1 MVRLRKVMFLVF
13 FFGLLLMCV
22 LMEACMKEPEAQA
35 TEAPAVRMAAKITPP
50 LTVAYEKMVL
60 VTPAPT
66 EKPSEGPLDA
76 LYLLEQARA
85 QIRYYR
91 ENPPAEEAWEP
102 SDEDIAYVSRTVWGE
117 VRGCDYIEQ
126 RAQVWCILNR
136 VDDPRWPDTIAEVVL
151 APSQFQ
157 GYSINNPVEPF
168 WDLAREI
175 LIMWHNG
182 EREIPT
188 DMCFCSGKNGHQT
201 FRTDWIPN
209 ENTRYYP

>member
-1 MVRLRKVMFLVF
+1 MVRKTAFLMS
-13 FFGLLLMCV
+13 FFGLLSICV
-22 LMEACMKEPEAQA
+22 LMSCK
-35 TEAPAVRMAAKITPP
+35 TEAEPVPTPKPVVKLAVKIEPMAFELNAIP
-50 LTVAYEKMVL
+50 V
-60 VTPAPT
+60 VTPIPT
-66 EKPSEGPLDA
+66 KTPSHEPLDD
-76 LYLLEQARA
+76 LCVLEQARA
-85 QIRYYR
+85 LYRYRR
-91 ENPPAEEAWEP
+91 ENPSVEAAWEP

-136 VDDPRWPDTIAEVVL
+136 VDDPRWPDTISEVVL
-151 APSQFQ
+151 APNQFQ
-157 GYSINNPVEPF
+157 GYSINNPAEPF

-182 EREIPT
+182 EREIPA

>member
-1 MVRLRKVMFLVF
+1 MERFRNTAFLIC
-13 FFGLLLMCV
+13 FFGLLGLCV
-22 LMEACMKEPEAQA
+22 LMEACKKESVAEERP
-35 TEAPAVRMAAKITPP
+35 TIRLAAKITPP
-50 LTVAYEKMVL
+50 IVIDYEKVAFFPM
-60 VTPAPT
+60 PT
-66 EKPSEGPLDA
+66 ERPSEGPLEA
-76 LYLLEQARA
+76 LYSIEQARE
-85 QIRYYR
+85 QIRYYLA
-91 ENPPAEEAWEP
+91 NPPAEAWEP
-102 SDEDIAYVSRTVWGE
+102 SDTDIAYVSRTVWGE

-151 APSQFQ
+151 APNQFQ

-182 EREIPT
+182 DREIPA
-188 DMCFCSGKNGHQT
+188 DMCFCSGKNGHQI